1 MKASGSSCLVVAL
14 EETTVSKED
23 PDPAGGLGAKG
34 TPVRALVCR
43 HNESVW
49 MTLT

>member
-23 PDPAGGLGAKG
+23 PDPAGLGAKG
-34 TPVRALVCR
+34 TTVRDFVCR
-43 HNESVW
+43 NNESAY

>member
-14 EETTVSKED
+14 EETTVSNED

-34 TPVRALVCR
+34 TTVRDFVCR
-43 HNESVW
+43 NNESAY